1 MTRRRL
7 TGVQVAWLVTAALL
21 TAWYGPW
28 GAIAATVRWPGL
40 TFLISAFAFLA
51 HRSTTQTQPTLARKK
66 AH

>member
-7 TGVQVAWLVTAALL
+7 SGVEVAWLVTAALL
-21 TAWYGPW
+21 TAWYGAW

-40 TFLISAFAFLA
+40 TLLISGFAALA
-51 HRSTTQTQPTLARKK
+51 HRSTPDQPTLARKK